1 MDILKSLRA
10 IANKCQ
16 KYLKKLKLINNVL
29 QHKNC
34 RRKSVCYKLHAVG
47 A

>member
-16 KYLKKLKLINNVL
+16 KYFKKIKAD
-29 QHKNC
+29 QQ
-34 RRKSVCYKLHAVG
+34 RFTT
-47 A
+47 